1 MRTPCGPSSIR
12 SGRTGFTL
20 VEVLLSLG
28 LLMLVLAAAYSALV
42 LFQRVTYLGRRDA
55 ELSQLARAIE
65 SRIAADIRCVRFQ
78 EATATTVEETDAAAG
93 EVATMDSSVGA
104 ADDAGGTTTLPTSS
118 TSSTSSLGSSTV
130 AEPAPDTSDPLTAYM
145 TQGAGLFGTPTTLV
159 LHVNRP
165 KRDLGDAT
173 VVSTLDVN
181 SLAMP
186 AMTSEWRSVSYF
198 LAVAGTGGLQ
208 GAVGNT
214 AAGGTASY
222 SLESGSQGLAR
233 LDEDRH
239 MVQQV
244 ADTGGGV
251 EQFAQSASV
260 LAPEVT
266 EIQFRYFDGV
276 SWVESWDSVAMNALP
291 KAVEVT
297 LWIDPNAD
305 DEKVI
310 ATLGGN
316 DASTASGSYRFVV
329 SVPLADPLLGQEL

>member
-1 MRTPCGPSSIR
+1 MRPYYQPSPAR
-12 SGRTGFTL
+12 RFPAGFTL

-65 SRIAADIRCVRFQ
+65 SRIAADIRCVRF
-78 EATATTVEETDAAAG
+78 EDATATPAQETGAAAG
-93 EVATMDSSVGA
+93 EVVTMDSGVGA
-104 ADDAGGTTTLPTSS
+104 ADDTGGTTTLPS
-118 TSSTSSLGSSTV
+118 TSSSASLGSSTTT
-130 AEPAPDTSDPLTAYM
+130 ETAPDTSDPLTAYM

-159 LHVNRP
+159 LHVSRP
-165 KRDLGDAT
+165 QRELGSGATPSPLDLNT
-173 VVSTLDVN
+173 
-181 SLAMP
+181 LAM
-186 AMTSEWRSVSYF
+186 AATSSEWRSVSYF
-198 LAVAGTGGLQ
+198 LAIAGTGGLQ

-222 SLESGSQGLAR
+222 SLASGSQGLAR
-233 LDEDRH
+233 LDEDRL

-251 EQFAQSASV
+251 DQLAQGASV

-276 SWVESWDSVAMNALP
+276 SWVESWDSVAMNSLP

-297 LWIDPNAD
+297 LWIDPDAN
-305 DEKVI
+305 DEKAI
-310 ATLGGN
+310 ASLAGGVN
-316 DASTASGSYRFVV
+316 SVTASSSYRFVV